1 MAVTEEKK
9 ERQKV
14 RREKRAGL
22 FYDLC
27 KLTFAGVVIGGIT
40 PLFSK
45 SINELEWGTIVFGM
59 IASAVFAFI
68 ADRILK

>member
-45 SINELEWGTIVFGM
+45 SIYELEWGTIVFGM